1 MPDNFRRPGALRE
14 RMHFQRRGDGDD
26 GMGGPPQPGTG
37 EFATV
42 FTASAGLR
50 PRVGGEAVDA
60 ARLGGRQPFVMT
72 VRYSEQMAEVTPA
85 WQLLDARKEG
95 RVLSIIS
102 PLADPDGKNQW
113 LEFLAVEGASS

>member
-1 MPDNFRRPGALRE
+1 MAENNRRAGALRE
-14 RMHFQRRGDGDD
+14 RLHFQRRGDGDD

-72 VRYSEQMAEVTPA
+72 VRYSQQMADVTPA
-85 WQLLDARKEG
+85 WQLLDARNEG

-113 LEFLAVEGASS
+113 LECLVQEGPPS